1 MRKLIRTTIFS
12 VLLGGS
18 IVLAPACR
26 LLAQSKT
33 TNPLEI
39 EIDQSD
45 RVIPLG
51 YGKRQLSA
59 FEIRRI
65 KQEMAQLNRA
75 AKAELKQSNSEEAF
89 ELWYR
94 QLKLARAVGTV
105 TEIETLGEVGAIAWK
120 ENRSED
126 LRNIANRLITV
137 ESTVEST
144 RETEQPSIQMW
155 QKLATA
161 YQQVRYLEEA
171 IAIYQQILARNQA
184 IADSA
189 AVESNLQT
197 LGELYLAQFNYSE
210 AAVTYQN
217 LLALAQAKPQPDD
230 KIDSYLQTLANIYD
244 RTAQTK
250 LAISTK
256 KRLIKS
262 YTAAE
267 KTAASA
273 QLELEIALDYETLNQ
288 VAKSVT
294 AYEQAFTLAS
304 TAQQYAIANDAL
316 TGLGK
321 LYQRQGEQQQTID
334 TFERLLDLQRQAY
347 NYYGLVNTYDT
358 LGKIH
363 LESAQKQQAKQ
374 YFQEALEIAKDLNY
388 KVEYFNQKIQQ
399 SNK

>member
-1 MRKLIRTTIFS
+1 M
-12 VLLGGS
+12 LGGS

-33 TNPLEI
+33 TNPLDI